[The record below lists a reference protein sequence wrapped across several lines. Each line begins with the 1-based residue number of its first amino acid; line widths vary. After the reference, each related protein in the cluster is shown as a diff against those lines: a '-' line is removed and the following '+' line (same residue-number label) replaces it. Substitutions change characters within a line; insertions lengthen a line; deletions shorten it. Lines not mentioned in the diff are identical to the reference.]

1 MVPEWEEFLVVWEVP
16 DGGDG
21 VSARSTR
28 FDGRGGG

>member
-21 VSARSTR
+21 VSARLS
-28 FDGRGGG
+28 RGGG